1 MRHHLFSAYVPPR
14 PREIISPAAAP
25 LGRPPP
31 WPEPGGGEERVEE
44 LRDLFASLRAA
55 TRLQRVV
62 RAAVVGMEPGDGGDA
77 FLILGDLHATAG
89 DPLRLK
95 ARLRAGGAASAETL
109 LNREVTV
116 RISTGLRHG
125 FGRGPRV
132 QAEVIEV
139 LDVAQEPIAAVLRRE
154 ETLREIRADRLPHGP
169 TTWCEPQDL
178 RHVVVIASEHGE
190 ALSDLRRVLAPFEK
204 SGASGITF
212 VPAIFEGPSAERS
225 LIEACARAKAACAGY
240 DAQSITLLV
249 RGGGPP
255 AAFAPLDAPG
265 VVRAALRL
273 PNLVVGVGH
282 ASTPET
288 ALDAVAARSVATPTA
303 AAVLVR
309 DLLEACADRAERA
322 LAELDAAIEE
332 QIEIPARSLLS
343 RVGREFDAAVDL
355 CLLEAESRLA
365 EVGRGLETGLMSA
378 VAALSPV
385 GRAPRAPV
393 ELDSVSPHAAPGTSP
408 EARLTLFEETPDGPA
423 FVTTAAAVH
432 PDTLLTILLPD
443 GSVTARVE
451 YVLVIRP
458 ASN

>member
-1 MRHHLFSAYVPPR
+1 MRHHLFHAYAPSR
-14 PREIISPAAAP
+14 RRETLSPATELP
-25 LGRPPP
+25 GRPPP
-31 WPEPGGGEERVEE
+31 WPEPARVEERVGE
-44 LRDLFASLRAA
+44 LQDLFASLRTA
-55 TRLQRVV
+55 TRLERVI
-62 RAAVVGMEPGDGGDA
+62 RAAVVGMEPGERGDA
-77 FLILGDLHATAG
+77 FLMLGERHATAG

-95 ARLRAGGAASAETL
+95 ARLRPGGAASAEAL
-109 LNREVTV
+109 LNRDVTLRV
-116 RISTGLRHG
+116 STGLRYG

-139 LDVAQEPIAAVLRRE
+139 LDVAQEPLAAVIRRE

-178 RHVVVIASEHGE
+178 RHVVVIASERGE

-204 SGASGITF
+204 TGASGITF

-225 LIEACARAKAACAGY
+225 LIEACARAEAASAGY

-282 ASTPET
+282 AATPET
-288 ALDAVAARSVATPTA
+288 ALDAAAARSVATPTA

-332 QIEIPARSLLS
+332 QIEIPARSLLA
-343 RVGREFDAAVDL
+343 RAGREFDAAVDL
-355 CLLEAESRLA
+355 CLLEAEGRLA
-365 EVGRGLETGLMSA
+365 EIGRGIEVGLMST
-378 VAALSPV
+378 VASLSSG
-385 GRAPRAPV
+385 GRAPRVPV
-393 ELDSVSPHAAPGTSP
+393 ELGQVSPQATSDTAPAGHP
-408 EARLTLFEETPDGPA
+408 TLFEMTPDGPA
-423 FVTTAAAVH
+423 FVTTAAVVH
-432 PDTLLTILLPD
+432 PDDRLTILLPD
-443 GSVTARVE
+443 GSINVRVE
-451 YVLVIRP
+451 HITLS
-458 ASN
+458 ATN